1 MRTTMKTTTQ
11 AAATMSFM
19 IATMSVLFLLAST
32 PVFAALD
39 CARVKEMKQQG
50 ASPADIA
57 RSLGLTTPDVQAC
70 LADVVDEPSM
80 ANPPSKI
87 PLAPQRSLADG
98 PIRRAPS
105 GQNE

>member
-1 MRTTMKTTTQ
+1 MRTTMKTAVT
-11 AAATMSFM
+11 
-19 IATMSVLFLLAST
+19 IATMSVLFLLVSA

-39 CARVKEMKQQG
+39 CARVKQMKSQG

-70 LADVVDEPSM
+70 LADVVDEPAM
-80 ANPPSKI
+80 ASPPSKL
-87 PLAPQRSLADG
+87 PLAPQRPLADG
-98 PIRRAPS
+98 PIRRAPD